1 MKGPSIKEAIAGK
14 FDDEKITAKEQH
26 EIYTKADEEEDFTSE
41 DLQVKWDEYVNRLS
55 DRPNLQSTLSDVP
68 EIEQDFRLVLK
79 IANSVQDNLIDQ
91 IKPELVSFLRKE
103 LKNSKIQLVTRIS
116 ETSKEKLIYSDSEKY
131 AEMIKKNP
139 ELDLLKQKFNL
150 DFE

>member
-91 IKPELVSFLRKE
+91 IKPELVSFLRRE

>member
-1 MKGPSIKEAIAGK
+1 MRGPSIKDAIAGK
-14 FDDEKITAKEQH
+14 LDDDKLTAKEQH
-26 EIYTKADEEEDFTSE
+26 EVYTRADEEEDFTSE
-41 DLQVKWDEYVNRLS
+41 DLQIKWKEYVDRLA

-68 EIEQDFRLVLK
+68 EIEENNRLVLK
-79 IANSVQDNLIDQ
+79 IANSVQDSLIDQ
-91 IKPELVSFLRKE
+91 IKPELVSFLRRE
-103 LKNSKIQLVTRIS
+103 LKNSKIQLLTRIE